1 MSTAR
6 LEHSLS
12 LAGAQKAAVLILA
25 LGEER
30 GAKLFESLHEEE
42 IREISAAM
50 AQLGRVSADMVEAVC
65 REFTE
70 QAGGGDL
77 TGNLESTERL
87 LLKLLPR
94 EKASFIL
101 EEIRGP
107 AGRTMWDKLANVNE
121 AVLAAYLRNEYP
133 QTIAVI
139 LSRIKSDHAARVLAL
154 LPEGIAIDVIL
165 RMLRMEAVPRDVME
179 GVEKT
184 LRAEFMANLSR
195 SSRRD
200 AHEAMAEIFNN
211 LDRRS
216 EQRFMTA
223 LETRNEDSAERIK
236 SLMFTFDDLS
246 RLTGPAVQVLL
257 RAAPKD
263 KLPFALKG
271 ASEAIRKLVF
281 SNLPERAAKM
291 LREDIEALGPVRV
304 RDVEEAQVA
313 IVAIAKDLAQR
324 GEIAIADRREE
335 AMID

>member
-1 MSTAR
+1 MTPR
-6 LEHSLS
+6 LQHSLS

-30 GAKLFESLHEEE
+30 GAKLFDALHEEE

-50 AQLGRVSADMVEAVC
+50 ARLGRVTADTVETVC

-70 QAGGGDL
+70 QVGGGDL
-77 TGNLESTERL
+77 TGNLENTERL

-94 EKASFIL
+94 EKATFIL

-107 AGRTMWDKLANVNE
+107 AGRTMWDKLANVNG

-139 LSRIKSDHAARVLAL
+139 LSRIRSDHAARVLAL
-154 LPEGIAIDVIL
+154 LPEGTAIDVVL
-165 RMLRMEAVPRDVME
+165 RMLRMDAVPRDVME

-200 AHEAMAEIFNN
+200 SHEAMAEIFNN

-216 EQRFMTA
+216 EQRILAA
-223 LETRNEDSAERIK
+223 LETRNQDSAEKIK

-246 RLTGPAVQVLL
+246 RLAGPAVQALL
-257 RAAPKD
+257 RVAPKD
-263 KLPFALKG
+263 RLPVALKG
-271 ASEAIRKLVF
+271 ASEATRKLVF
-281 SNLPERAAKM
+281 ANLPERAARM
-291 LREDIEALGPVRV
+291 LREDIETLGPVRV
-304 RDVEEAQVA
+304 RDVEEAQMA
-313 IVAIAKDLAQR
+313 IVAAAKDLAQR
-324 GEIAIADRREE
+324 GEIQIADHREE
-335 AMID
+335 AMIA

>member
-1 MSTAR
+1 MNAR
-6 LEHSLS
+6 IEHSLTLS
-12 LAGAQKAAVLILA
+12 GAQKAAVLILA

-30 GAKLFESLHEEE
+30 GAKLFEALHEDE

-50 AQLGRVSADMVEAVC
+50 SQLGRITSEAVETVC

-70 QAGGGDL
+70 QLGGGAL

-94 EKASFIL
+94 DKASFIL

-139 LSRIKSDHAARVLAL
+139 LSRVKADHAARVLAL
-154 LPEGIAIDVIL
+154 LPEGIAVDVVL
-165 RMLRMEAVPRDVME
+165 RMLRMDAVPRDVMD

-184 LRAEFMANLSR
+184 LRSEFMASLSR
-195 SSRRD
+195 SARRD
-200 AHEAMAEIFNN
+200 AHEVMADIFNN

-216 EQRFMTA
+216 EQRFMAA
-223 LETRNEDSAERIK
+223 LETRNQEAAERIK
-236 SLMFTFDDLS
+236 ALMFTFDDLA
-246 RLTGPAVQVLL
+246 RLAPQAMQMLL

-263 KLPFALKG
+263 RLPVALKG
-271 ASEAIRKLVF
+271 ASQAIRALVF

-291 LREDIEALGPVRV
+291 LREDVEALGPVRV

-313 IVAIAKDLAQR
+313 IVSIAKDLAQR
-324 GEIAIADRREE
+324 GEIYIAERREE
-335 AMID
+335 AMIA

>member
-1 MSTAR
+1 MTPR
-6 LEHSLS
+6 LEHSLA
-12 LAGAQKAAVLILA
+12 LAGPQKAAVLILA

-30 GAKLFESLHEEE
+30 GAKLFDSLHEEE

-50 AQLGRVSADMVEAVC
+50 AQLGRITSDTVETVC

-70 QAGGGDL
+70 QVGGGDI
-77 TGNLESTERL
+77 TGDLESTERL

-94 EKASFIL
+94 EKAAFIL

-139 LSRIKSDHAARVLAL
+139 LSRIRADHAARVLAL
-154 LPEGIAIDVIL
+154 LPEGIAIDVVL
-165 RMLRMEAVPRDVME
+165 RMLRMDAVPRDVME

-184 LRAEFMANLSR
+184 LRAEFMASLSR

-200 AHEAMAEIFNN
+200 SHEAMADIFNN

-216 EQRFMTA
+216 EQRFMSA
-223 LETRNEDSAERIK
+223 LETRNQDSAEKIK
-236 SLMFTFDDLS
+236 SLMFTFDDLA
-246 RLTGPAVQVLL
+246 RLAGPAMQVLL

-263 KLPFALKG
+263 RLPVALKG
-271 ASEAIRKLVF
+271 ASEAVRKLVF
-281 SNLPERAAKM
+281 ANMPERAGRM
-291 LREDIEALGPVRV
+291 LRDDIEALGPVRV
-304 RDVEEAQVA
+304 RDVEEAQLE
-313 IVAIAKDLAQR
+313 IVACAKELAQR
-324 GEIAIADRREE
+324 GEIQIADRREE
-335 AMID
+335 AMIA